1 MSTQT
6 LDRSCS
12 VGAICQRNVVSIA
25 PLATIAAAAELMR
38 STHVGCLLVTEPLA
52 GAEGSKVIG
61 TLTDRDIVVSVVA
74 RKADPTTLTAG
85 DVMTHH
91 PLMVGEDTALD
102 AALGF
107 MEEAGVRRIVI
118 TGSKGEL
125 VGVLSS
131 DDVMQRLSHQ
141 MAMLCGA
148 VSNEMKTE
156 KVVRP

>member
-1 MSTQT
+1 
-6 LDRSCS
+6 
-12 VGAICQRNVVSIA
+12 VVSIA
-25 PLATIAAAAELMR
+25 PVATIVAAAELMR
-38 STHVGCLLVTEPLA
+38 SAHVGCLLVTEPIA
-52 GAEGSKVIG
+52 DSGSARVIG

-74 RKADPTTLTAG
+74 RYADPTALAVR
-85 DVMTHH
+85 DVMTPH
-91 PLMVGEDTALD
+91 PLMVSEDTALD

-125 VGVLSS
+125 VGILSA

-148 VSNEMKTE
+148 VSNEMRTE
-156 KVVRP
+156 RVVRP